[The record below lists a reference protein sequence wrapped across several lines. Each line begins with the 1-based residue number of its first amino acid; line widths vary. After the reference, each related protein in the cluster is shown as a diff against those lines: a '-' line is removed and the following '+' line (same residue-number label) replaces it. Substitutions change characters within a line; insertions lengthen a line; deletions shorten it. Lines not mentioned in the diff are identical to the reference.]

1 MTKLFQCVFKI
12 QVFIAVFSITCK
24 WYNWL
29 QLWVLTFKRWYLT
42 RAVSRRVSACLHT
55 RSSTRFVMPLTFTR
69 GVVIITEQCCN
80 EKANLK
86 LILGFCGVS
95 VILYSISDDNAIVI
109 SDSRHILGVL
119 QATQAPASLQAC
131 A

>member
-1 MTKLFQCVFKI
+1 
-12 QVFIAVFSITCK
+12 
-24 WYNWL
+24 
-29 QLWVLTFKRWYLT
+29 
-42 RAVSRRVSACLHT
+42 
-55 RSSTRFVMPLTFTR
+55 MPLTFTR

-86 LILGFCGVS
+86 LVLGFCGVQFLI
-95 VILYSISDDNAIVI
+95 ILYSISDDNVIVI